1 MYFMKSHH
9 SILWHV
15 LFAILLALPLTV
27 LTACGDDDEPTT
39 SIDYYLEVEEE
50 FLVDGAVDH
59 TDRYYSPVVLM
70 KEAIRNVYPK
80 PNAQGADDVVINACD
95 ELYQRYIGM
104 YDGKAEHHTCL
115 FHLVR
120 ATKSG
125 DIVKQGER
133 LRTYAI
139 DINPPV
145 QPDAD

>member
-15 LFAILLALPLTV
+15 LFAILLALPLTA

-80 PNAQGADDVVINACD
+80 PNAQGTDDVVINACD

-104 YDGKAEHHTCL
+104 YDGKAEHLTCL

-145 QPDAD
+145 QPDAE